1 MLLWAAFGLALAA
14 DPGPDPVSGSR
25 ETGTIVIDAKVPVE
39 MKLDAEPVGT
49 LLVPSTLTVVTTPG
63 AHTLKMWVHGT
74 ASDVPVEVPA
84 GGQVVVVVG
93 SGGVTAG
100 APPKVAGVGPVRVEL
115 RSLGREALAVVIA
128 GTRVVV
134 DAGQIVPVELPAG
147 EHTVTL
153 RNLEGTAVW
162 ADGTL
167 VVGAGTVVVV
177 QISDGRAPE
186 VAGAGS
192 AWRPKS

>member
-1 MLLWAAFGLALAA
+1 MWTAIGLALAA
-14 DPGPDPVSGSR
+14 DPGAVSGAPQ
-25 ETGTIVIDAKVPVE
+25 TGTIVIDAKVPVE
-39 MKLDAEPVGT
+39 VKLDADAVGT
-49 LLVPSTLTVVTTPG
+49 LLVPSTLTLVTTPG

-74 ASDVPVEVPA
+74 ASDVPVDVPPD
-84 GGQVVVVVG
+84 GQVVVVVG

-134 DAGQIVPVELPAG
+134 DAGQTVPVELPAG
-147 EHTVTL
+147 EHAVTL
-153 RNLEGTAVW
+153 RNLDGTAMW

-167 VVGAGTVVVV
+167 VVGAGTLVVV

>member
-1 MLLWAAFGLALAA
+1 MWTAIGLALAA
-14 DPGPDPVSGSR
+14 DPTADPVSTAPQ
-25 ETGTIVIDAKVPVE
+25 TGVIVVDAKVPVE
-39 MKLDAEPVGT
+39 MKLDSEPVGT
-49 LLVPSTLTVVTTPG
+49 LLVPGTLTLVTTPG
-63 AHTLKMWVHGT
+63 PHTLKMWVHGT
-74 ASDVPVEVPA
+74 ASDVPVEVPPD
-84 GGQVVVVVG
+84 GQVVVVVG

-100 APPKVAGVGPVRVEL
+100 APAKVVGVGPVRVEL

-128 GTRVVV
+128 GTRIVV
-134 DAGQIVPVELPAG
+134 DAGQTVPVELPAG
-147 EHTVTL
+147 EHAVTL
-153 RNLEGTAVW
+153 RNLDGTAMW